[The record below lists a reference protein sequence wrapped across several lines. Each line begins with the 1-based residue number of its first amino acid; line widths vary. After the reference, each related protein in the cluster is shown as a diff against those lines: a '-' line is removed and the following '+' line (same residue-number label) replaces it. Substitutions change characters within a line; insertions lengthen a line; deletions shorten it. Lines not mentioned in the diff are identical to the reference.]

1 MASLAA
7 PLAKLIEQLEQLP
20 GVGPKSAQ
28 RMAFHI
34 LSQTPDRVQA
44 LADSITDARARIH
57 ECSCCCNLTESE
69 ECPICADPSRDRSI
83 ICVVG
88 DPRDVLAIERT
99 REYRGLYHVLHG
111 NLSPMDGIT
120 PEKLR
125 IKELLHRLADN
136 DVQEIIMANNST
148 VEGDTTAM
156 YLSKLLSPFGIRI
169 TRLAYGLPVG
179 ADLEYADEVTLRHSL
194 EGRSR
199 MNGEA

>member
-7 PLAKLIEQLEQLP
+7 PLAKLIEQLERLP
-20 GVGPKSAQ
+20 GLGPKSAQ
-28 RMAFHI
+28 RIAFFI
-34 LSQTPDRVQA
+34 LSMPTEQVDD
-44 LADSITDARARIH
+44 LADTITTARSRIH
-57 ECSCCCNLTESE
+57 ECRTCCNLTESE
-69 ECPICADPSRDRSI
+69 ECPICGDPTRDRST

-125 IKELLHRLADN
+125 IKELLHRVTEN
-136 DVQEIIMANNST
+136 EITEVIMANNST
-148 VEGDTTAM
+148 VEGETTAM
-156 YLSKLLSPFGIRI
+156 YLSKLLGPFGISV

-179 ADLEYADEVTLRHSL
+179 ADLEYADEVTLRHSI

-199 MNGEA
+199 MGG

>member
-20 GVGPKSAQ
+20 GLGAKSAQ
-28 RMAFHI
+28 RIAFHI
-34 LSQTPDRVQA
+34 LSQSPERVGA
-44 LADSITDARARIH
+44 LAEAITEARARIH
-57 ECSCCCNLTESE
+57 ECACCCNLTESE
-69 ECPICADPSRDRSI
+69 ECPICSDPTRDRSV

-125 IKELLHRLADN
+125 IKELLHRINDN
-136 DVQEIIMANNST
+136 DIQEVIMANNST
-148 VEGDTTAM
+148 VEGETTAM
-156 YLSKLLSPFGIRI
+156 YLSKLLGPFGIRV

-194 EGRSR
+194 EGRSQ
-199 MNGEA
+199 M

>member
-7 PLAKLIEQLEQLP
+7 PLAKLIEQLERLP
-20 GVGPKSAQ
+20 GLGPKSAQ
-28 RMAFHI
+28 RIAFHI
-34 LSQTPDRVQA
+34 LSMPTEQVDD
-44 LADSITDARARIH
+44 LADTITTASSRIH
-57 ECSCCCNLTESE
+57 ECRTCCNLTESE
-69 ECPICADPSRDRSI
+69 ECPICGDPTRDRST

-125 IKELLHRLADN
+125 IKELLHRVTEN
-136 DVQEIIMANNST
+136 EITEVIMANNST
-148 VEGDTTAM
+148 VEGETTAM
-156 YLSKLLSPFGIRI
+156 YLSKLLGPFGISV

-179 ADLEYADEVTLRHSL
+179 ADLEYADEVTLRHSI

-199 MNGEA
+199 MGG

>member
-7 PLAKLIEQLEQLP
+7 PLARLIEQLEQLP
-20 GVGPKSAQ
+20 GLGAKSAQ
-28 RMAFHI
+28 RIAFHI
-34 LSQTPDRVQA
+34 LSQSPERVNT
-44 LADSITDARARIH
+44 LAEAITEARSRIH
-57 ECSCCCNLTESE
+57 ECAICCNLTESE
-69 ECPICADPSRDRSI
+69 ECPICSDPTRDRSV

-111 NLSPMDGIT
+111 NLSPMDGVT

-125 IKELLHRLADN
+125 IKELLHRIHDN
-136 DVQEIIMANNST
+136 DIQEVIMANNST
-148 VEGDTTAM
+148 VEGETTAM
-156 YLSKLLSPFGIRI
+156 YLSKLLEPFGIRV

-199 MNGEA
+199 M

>member
-34 LSQTPDRVQA
+34 LSQSPERVQA
-44 LADSITDARARIH
+44 LADAITDARARIH
-57 ECSCCCNLTESE
+57 ECACCCNLTESK
-69 ECPICADPSRDRSI
+69 ECPICSDPSRDRST

-88 DPRDVLAIERT
+88 DPRDVMAIERT

-125 IKELLHRLADN
+125 IKELLHRLANN

-194 EGRSR
+194 EGRSS

>member
-20 GVGPKSAQ
+20 GLGPKSAQ
-28 RMAFHI
+28 RIAFHI
-34 LSQTPDRVQA
+34 LSMPAEKVTG
-44 LADSITDARARIH
+44 LAETITDARSRIH
-57 ECSCCCNLTESE
+57 ECTHCCNLTESA
-69 ECPICADPSRDRSI
+69 ECPICSDPTRDQST

-111 NLSPMDGIT
+111 NLSPMDGVT

-125 IKELLHRLADN
+125 IKELLHRVTEN
-136 DVQEIIMANNST
+136 DITEVIMANNST
-148 VEGDTTAM
+148 VEGETTAM
-156 YLSKLLSPFGIRI
+156 YLSKLLAPFGIRV

-179 ADLEYADEVTLRHSL
+179 ADLEYADEVTLRHSI
-194 EGRSR
+194 EGRSQ
-199 MNGEA
+199 M

>member
-7 PLAKLIEQLEQLP
+7 PLAKLIEQLERLP
-20 GVGPKSAQ
+20 GLGPKSAQ
-28 RMAFHI
+28 RIAFHI
-34 LSQTPDRVQA
+34 LSMPTEQVDD
-44 LADSITDARARIH
+44 LADTITTARSRIH
-57 ECSCCCNLTESE
+57 ECRTCCNLTESE
-69 ECPICADPSRDRSI
+69 ECPICGDPTRDRST

-125 IKELLHRLADN
+125 IKELLHRVTEN
-136 DVQEIIMANNST
+136 EITEVIMANNST
-148 VEGDTTAM
+148 VEGETTAM
-156 YLSKLLSPFGIRI
+156 YLSKLLGPFGISV

-179 ADLEYADEVTLRHSL
+179 ADLEYADEVTLRHSI

-199 MNGEA
+199 MGG

>member
-20 GVGPKSAQ
+20 GLGPKSAQ
-28 RMAFHI
+28 RIAFHI
-34 LSQTPDRVQA
+34 LSMPTEKVA
-44 LADSITDARARIH
+44 GLAETITDARSRIH
-57 ECSCCCNLTESE
+57 ECTHCCNLTESE
-69 ECPICADPSRDRSI
+69 QCPICSDPTRDRST

-111 NLSPMDGIT
+111 NLSPMDGVT

-125 IKELLHRLADN
+125 IKELLHRVTEN
-136 DVQEIIMANNST
+136 DITEVIMANNST
-148 VEGDTTAM
+148 VEGETTAM
-156 YLSKLLSPFGIRI
+156 YLSKLLAPFGIRV

-179 ADLEYADEVTLRHSL
+179 ADLEYADEVTLRHSI
-194 EGRSR
+194 EGRSQ
-199 MNGEA
+199 M

>member
-7 PLAKLIEQLEQLP
+7 PLAKLIEQLERLP
-20 GVGPKSAQ
+20 GLGPKSAQ
-28 RMAFHI
+28 RIAFHI
-34 LSQTPDRVQA
+34 LSMPTEQVDD
-44 LADSITDARARIH
+44 LADTITTARSRIH
-57 ECSCCCNLTESE
+57 ECRTCCNLTESE
-69 ECPICADPSRDRSI
+69 ECPICGDPTRDRST

-125 IKELLHRLADN
+125 IKELLHRVTEN
-136 DVQEIIMANNST
+136 EITEVIMANNST
-148 VEGDTTAM
+148 VEGETTAM
-156 YLSKLLSPFGIRI
+156 YLSKLLGPFGISV

-179 ADLEYADEVTLRHSL
+179 ADLEYADEVTLRHSI
-194 EGRSR
+194 EGRSQ
-199 MNGEA
+199 M

>member
-7 PLAKLIEQLEQLP
+7 PLAKLIEQLERLP
-20 GVGPKSAQ
+20 GLGPKSAQ
-28 RMAFHI
+28 RIAFHI
-34 LSQTPDRVQA
+34 LSMPTEQVDD
-44 LADSITDARARIH
+44 LADTITTARSRIP
-57 ECSCCCNLTESE
+57 ECRTCCNLTESE
-69 ECPICADPSRDRSI
+69 ECPICGDPTRDRST

-125 IKELLHRLADN
+125 IKELLQRVTEN
-136 DVQEIIMANNST
+136 EITEVIMANNST
-148 VEGDTTAM
+148 VEGETTAM
-156 YLSKLLSPFGIRI
+156 YLSKLLGPFGISV

-179 ADLEYADEVTLRHSL
+179 ADLEYADEVTLRHSI

-199 MNGEA
+199 MGG

>member
-7 PLAKLIEQLEQLP
+7 PLAKLIEQLERLP
-20 GVGPKSAQ
+20 GLGPISAP
-28 RMAFHI
+28 RIAFHI
-34 LSQTPDRVQA
+34 LSMPTEQVDD
-44 LADSITDARARIH
+44 LADTITTARSRIH
-57 ECSCCCNLTESE
+57 ECRTCCNLTESE
-69 ECPICADPSRDRSI
+69 ECPICGDPTRNRST

-125 IKELLHRLADN
+125 IKELLHRVTEN
-136 DVQEIIMANNST
+136 EITEVIMANNST
-148 VEGDTTAM
+148 VEGETTAM
-156 YLSKLLSPFGIRI
+156 YLSKLLGPFGISV

-179 ADLEYADEVTLRHSL
+179 ADLEYADEVTLRHSI

-199 MNGEA
+199 MGG